1 MSKKKILTGVLAALV
16 LVAGIVF
23 IILAPKS
30 AFKISRRE
38 FVSVS
43 GGVVTPG
50 EVEEIF
56 HIERDGKYI
65 IHAFVSGEYAPGF
78 VTVAEVYDRTG
89 KEVYIVTGAGLD
101 AESAPV
107 ELKTGD
113 YRCRFINLPDAK
125 SYNAYVANHT
135 DLKEEITLDESVFQN
150 GEWVLDYN
158 VEVNSYV
165 VRSSY
170 RNGLIVGIIVGLL
183 LVGLLLVAIR
193 DPNAPV
199 KEYDERQVAAKGKA
213 YKYGFYAFLVWF
225 SLAIFAEEMDVV
237 IPASKSVLMFLGLL
251 VSAGVMVTVS
261 VMNDAYFRMD
271 EKRGTFIGVFS
282 GVAVMNLL
290 LGASHITKGDMFV
303 DGKLSFVGSAN
314 FICGIFIVYL
324 LIVLLIKYLL
334 DKKEE

>member
-1 MSKKKILTGVLAALV
+1 MNKKNILTGVLVALV

-23 IILAPKS
+23 IILAPKK
-30 AFKISRRE
+30 AFNVSQRE
-38 FVSVS
+38 IVSVS
-43 GGVVTPG
+43 GGVATPAER
-50 EVEEIF
+50 EVNF
-56 HIERDGKYI
+56 YIEKDGKYMV
-65 IHAFVSGEYAPGF
+65 HAFVSGEYAPGF
-78 VTVAEVYDRTG
+78 ITVAEVYDRKG
-89 KEVYIVTGAGLD
+89 QEVLIITGAGIES
-101 AESAPV
+101 ESAPV
-107 ELKTGD
+107 ELKAGD
-113 YRCRFINLPDAK
+113 YRCRFINLTDAK
-125 SYNAYVANHT
+125 SYKDYVASHT
-135 DLKEEITLDESVFQN
+135 NLKDVAAIDDREFKN

-165 VRSSY
+165 VGTSY
-170 RNGLIVGIIVGLL
+170 RNGLIVGLIVGLL
-183 LVGLLLVAIR
+183 LVGLLILVIR

-237 IPASKSVLMFLGLL
+237 IPASKSVIMFLGLL

-282 GVAVMNLL
+282 GIAVMNIL
-290 LGASHITKGDMFV
+290 LGASHITRGDIFV
-303 DGKLSFVGSAN
+303 DGKLTFVGSAN
-314 FICGIFIVYL
+314 FICGIFVVYL
-324 LIVLLIKYLL
+324 LIILLIKYLL